1 MMHLKNGF
9 SIVAVLVHIN
19 FDLPISLPA
28 CSRQAYQG
36 GKKVEVM
43 Y

>member
-19 FDLPISLPA
+19 FDLPISPP
-28 CSRQAYQG
+28 YQG
-36 GKKVEVM
+36 GEKGEVM